1 MSKYDKETKFYW
13 LMLNE
18 NFFED
23 DAISWLEEQQPNGR
37 DYAYFYLKICLLA
50 LKTNGI
56 LIRKVGKM
64 LLPYD
69 AKKLSEITKIDFD
82 TVVVAIDLLKKI
94 GLVEYLENGAIY
106 LPRLENMIG
115 EKSKGAFLK
124 QQQRMNKARA
134 DNCLPTCPPESEIE
148 SKLELETKLNIDGFD
163 LNTIKDK
170 SFFYQEIKD
179 KLRIEH
185 EIDAMDK
192 AIDRILEKMIGKKI
206 ADPVEYCVQCIV
218 NEVAKYGY

>member
-69 AKKLSEITKIDFD
+69 AKKLSEITKIEFD
-82 TVVVAIDLLKKI
+82 TVVVAIDFNIYCSAI
-94 GLVEYLENGAIY
+94 G
-106 LPRLENMIG
+106 
-115 EKSKGAFLK
+115 FLNF
-124 QQQRMNKARA
+124 QIFPGKA
-134 DNCLPTCPPESEIE
+134 
-148 SKLELETKLNIDGFD
+148 NIQ
-163 LNTIKDK
+163 I
-170 SFFYQEIKD
+170 FY
-179 KLRIEH
+179 
-185 EIDAMDK
+185 
-192 AIDRILEKMIGKKI
+192 
-206 ADPVEYCVQCIV
+206 C
-218 NEVAKYGY
+218 

>member
-23 DAISWLEEQQPNGR
+23 DSISWLEEQKPNGR

-56 LIRKVGKM
+56 LIRKVGK
-64 LLPYD
+64 LLMPYD
-69 AKKLSEITKIDFD
+69 AKKLSEIARIDFD
-82 TVVVAIDLLKKI
+82 TVVVAIDLLKQI
-94 GLVEYLENGAIY
+94 GLVEIIEETGAMY

-124 QQQRMNKARA
+124 QQQRMNKAKA
-134 DNCLPTCPPESEIE
+134 DKCLPFCPLESESE
-148 SKLELETKLNIDGFD
+148 LELEKELNIDGFD
-163 LNTIKDK
+163 LINIKDK
-170 SFFYQEIKD
+170 FSFFKKIKE
-179 KLRIEH
+179 KLRVEH
-185 EIDAMDK
+185 KIDATDN
-192 AIDRILEKMIGKKI
+192 AIERTLEKMVGKKI
-206 ADPVEYCVQCIV
+206 TDPIEYCVQCIV
-218 NEVAKYGY
+218 NEVKENGY